1 MLYLQTNREEIY
13 LLKGIVRAITD
24 VKESTIN
31 RWFLPTKQ
39 GLLKR

>member
-24 VKESTIN
+24 VEESTIN
-31 RWFLPTKQ
+31 R
-39 GLLKR
+39 